1 MTADRAVSVTLSYV
15 LMLAIAT
22 VVLASVLFV
31 SADVIDGEVD
41 RALEEELTATGESL
55 AADIQT
61 AEQLVN
67 ASGDVNATTMTL
79 ESRLPDKVSGVRY
92 EVTIDGNA
100 QELTL
105 STTQPEAEVVVPFRA
120 ALVTDDEHTVP
131 GGRVEIVLTDADEL
145 EVRES

>member
-31 SADVIDGEVD
+31 SGDVIDGQVD

-55 AADIQT
+55 AADLQT
-61 AEQLVN
+61 AERLVN
-67 ASGDVNATTMTL
+67 ASGDVNETTLML
-79 ESRLPDKVSGVRY
+79 ESRLPRKVSGVRY
-92 EVTIDGNA
+92 EVTVDGAA

-105 STTQPEAEVVVPFRA
+105 STTRPEAEVVVPFRA
-120 ALVTDDEHTVP
+120 ERVSDAEHSVS
-131 GGRVEIVLTDADEL
+131 GGPVEIVLTDEDEL
-145 EVRES
+145 EVREA

>member
-1 MTADRAVSVTLSYV
+1 MTANRAVSVTLSYV

-22 VVLASVLFV
+22 VVLASVLFI
-31 SADVIDGEVD
+31 SGDVIDGQVD

-67 ASGDVNATTMTL
+67 ASGDVTATTVTL
-79 ESRLPDKVSGVRY
+79 ESRLPRKVSGVRY

-105 STTQPEAEVVVPFRA
+105 STTRPDAEVVVPFRA
-120 ALVTDDEHTVP
+120 ERVTDDEHSVS
-131 GGRVEIVLTDADEL
+131 GGRVEIVLTDEDEL